1 MAAINFNREAK
12 TLEEGIVYNF
22 HGHTFRGDTT
32 ETEGT
37 ITRNGANVTV
47 TFGSASVD
55 VAIFRDAMTVCDVLA
70 VAFARGAHV
79 ESGNA
84 PYKADILRVMAS
96 EADGYG
102 SRVYTGRTGYHSHT
116 YESRTDCPYF
126 YGVELETEG
135 RNDRAFEAAKGLESN
150 CWYMETDGSLGPR
163 GIEYIS
169 TLLRPQDAIN
179 PAFFESLCNTLTGLC
194 KSKTVPATG
203 LHVHVSRSAFGETES
218 EQTETA
224 AKVSDMLDA
233 ILPDPVLTAIFGRG
247 VNDWAK
253 RLERS
258 EFANALAV
266 VKNVAGA
273 NILRDNG
280 IKSAYV
286 AELTKHNK
294 QGHTNNRYHQLN
306 LTNENTIEFRR
317 GKGQIS
323 SVAIATIIQ
332 FIDTLIKYCRGT
344 KFERLSVRGYVAS
357 IPTSNKYN
365 RLRDMFTNSNE

>member
-37 ITRNGANVTV
+37 ITRNGASVTV
-47 TFGSASVD
+47 TFGAASVD
-55 VAIFRDAMTVCDVLA
+55 VAIFRDAMTVTDVLA

-96 EADGYG
+96 ESDGYG
-102 SRVYTGRTGYHSHT
+102 TRVYTGRTGYHSHT
-116 YESRTDCPYF
+116 YETRTDCPYY

-135 RNDRAFEAAKGLESN
+135 RNEKTYNAAKGLESN
-150 CWYMETDGSLGPR
+150 CWYMESDGSLGPY

-169 TLLRPQDAIN
+169 TLLRPQDAIC
-179 PAFFESLCNTLTGLC
+179 PAFFESICNTLTGLC

-203 LHVHVSRSAFGETES
+203 LHVHVSRSAFGETET
-218 EQTETA
+218 EQTETI

-233 ILPDPVLTAIFGRG
+233 ILPDNVLTVIFGRG

-306 LTNENTIEFRR
+306 VTNENTIEFRR

-323 SVAIATIIQ
+323 STAIATIIQ
-332 FIDTLIKYCRGT
+332 FIDTLIKYCRAT

-365 RLRDMFTNSNE
+365 RLRDMFTNANE